1 MKKAAAAL
9 ILSAFAVSA
18 SGCEKKNTESVE
30 TSAKVYITET
40 SIAENSSDTEKSTE
54 KPKKNLT
61 INTAISADTDTVSD
75 SEETT
80 ESDSLEA
87 TPEYENSDVTEIN
100 DSESYITPI
109 AEELY
114 HSGLKIYFEL
124 FCGCPYEL
132 DYSNGTNDGY
142 YPITNPDITS
152 VSDIYNYYQ
161 TAFSDSSELESSAK
175 YKDIDGKA
183 YCRDSARGA
192 DSFYQNTDLIY
203 VDGSETEAIFSAVS
217 HYENTETGEQKN
229 DITNRFVIT
238 MQDGNWKISE
248 FHLPK

>member
-9 ILSAFAVSA
+9 ILSAFAFSA
-18 SGCEKKNTESVE
+18 TGCVKNSESADTSANVYISE
-30 TSAKVYITET
+30 TST
-40 SIAENSSDTEKSTE
+40 AEKSSDTEKTTE
-54 KPKKNLT
+54 KPKKTLS
-61 INTAISADTDTVSD
+61 INTANTADADTVLDLDES
-75 SEETT
+75 T
-80 ESDSLEA
+80 ESDSPE
-87 TPEYENSDVTEIN
+87 TIPEYENSDITEQN
-100 DSESYITPI
+100 DQESYITPI

-132 DYSNGTNDGY
+132 DYSNGTADGY
-142 YPITNPDITS
+142 YPITNPEITS
-152 VSDIYNYYQ
+152 VSDIYSYYK

-192 DSFYQNTDLIY
+192 DSFYQGTDLIY
-203 VDGSETEAIFSAVS
+203 VDGNETEVIFSAVS

-229 DITNRFVIT
+229 DITNRFVIS